1 MKDKPRI
8 LGAPVDQEQ
17 LQEDLKKY
25 QQKALE
31 LGASG
36 AVAVPVASIEVDER
50 VRLKCLSPRCNR
62 AGQTP
67 NCPPNAPDLKLVRK
81 ALARYQWAILIKCDV
96 DVAEFDPAKAP
107 SRKPKEGR
115 HAFHSKGNQL
125 VEELERL
132 AFRDGYHLAMGFGGG
147 SCRDDLCGGE
157 PCQVM
162 ERGECRHPYQSRPSM
177 EAIGIDVMPL
187 VYRAGWA
194 AYAMQEK
201 ITTAMTVGIVF
212 VA

>member
-1 MKDKPRI
+1 MEEARI
-8 LGAPVDQEQ
+8 LGAPVDPDQ
-17 LQEDLKKY
+17 LQQDLDKY
-25 QQKALE
+25 VARALE

-36 AVAVPVASIEVDER
+36 AVAIPASSIEVDER

-67 NCPPNAPDLKLVRK
+67 NCPPNAPDLELVRR
-81 ALARYQWAILIKCDV
+81 ALGRYHWAILVKCDV
-96 DVAEFDPAKAP
+96 DVAEFSPGAASD
-107 SRKPKEGR
+107 KPKEGR
-115 HAFHSKGNQL
+115 HSFHTPANQL

-132 AFRDGYHLAMGFGGG
+132 AFRDGYHLVMGFGGG
-147 SCRDDLCGGE
+147 SCMDDLCGGQ

-162 ERGECRHPYQSRPSM
+162 AGGECRHPYQSRPSM

-201 ITTAMTVGIVF
+201 VTTAITVGIVF

>member
-1 MKDKPRI
+1 MESKARL
-8 LGAPVDQEQ
+8 LGAPVAPER

-25 QQKALE
+25 EQKALE

-36 AVAVPVASIEVDER
+36 AAAIPVSSIEVDER
-50 VRLKCLSPRCNR
+50 VRLKCLAPRCNR

-81 ALARYQWAILIKCDV
+81 ALARYQWAILVKCDI
-96 DVAEFDPAKAP
+96 DVAEFTPGAKAV
-107 SRKPKEGR
+107 RKPKEGR
-115 HAFHSKGNQL
+115 HSFHSRGNQL

-147 SCRDDLCGGE
+147 SCRDDLCGGQ

-162 ERGECRHPYQSRPSM
+162 AGGECRHPYVSRPSM

-187 VYRAGWA
+187 VHRAGWA

-201 ITTAMTVGIVF
+201 VTTAITVGIVF